1 MRSGLNNFNCFSENK
16 LTKLANFVQF
26 KRMLMFY
33 LENWGLSLC
42 APPLSTPRAGC
53 GNNVVKQKRTIFVFV
68 FFQLVK
74 RVWLLT
80 LLVGASVQSVR
91 VMLIMA

>member
-42 APPLSTPRAGC
+42 APPPCLRHGLD
-53 GNNVVKQKRTIFVFV
+53 VVTM
-68 FFQLVK
+68 
-74 RVWLLT
+74 
-80 LLVGASVQSVR
+80 S
-91 VMLIMA
+91 